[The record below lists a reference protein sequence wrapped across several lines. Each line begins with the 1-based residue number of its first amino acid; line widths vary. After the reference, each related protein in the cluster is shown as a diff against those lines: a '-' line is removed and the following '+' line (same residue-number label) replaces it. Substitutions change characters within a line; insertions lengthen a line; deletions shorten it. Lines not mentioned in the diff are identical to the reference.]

1 MTKKKQYFYYRIYDD
16 EDKFNYFRSA
26 FGEKKV
32 RGMLK
37 KYEKAHQEYHNL
49 AFVEFLREYDPKAE
63 LIEVTRIS
71 Y

>member
-1 MTKKKQYFYYRIYDD
+1 MTKKNKYFYYRIYDD

-26 FGEKKV
+26 FDDKRV

-37 KYEKAHQEYHNL
+37 KFEKGHQEYHNA
-49 AFVEFLREYDPKAE
+49 AFVEFLKEHDPKAE